1 MIICPNGPAELEQL
15 KKENEELRKKLAEL
29 ESLINNEEDETDETI
44 QEIENPYTV
53 TNRAITEL
61 VSPKD
66 TMFYLSGS
74 QITLILTAFEFAR
87 LPVRYC
93 SSLPF

>member
-1 MIICPNGPAELEQL
+1 MPKKNGGQTEVEQL
-15 KKENEELRKKLAEL
+15 KKENEELKRRVEEL
-29 ESLINNEEDETDETI
+29 ESLINNDDETDETI

-74 QITLILTAFEFAR
+74 QITLILTAFE
-87 LPVRYC
+87 Y
-93 SSLPF
+93 